1 MKLFQRLLAAPA
13 TLGLLVPI
21 TAANAT
27 DFNFNDVSNYSS
39 SEEVKSI
46 ENFSKILPTDW
57 SYSAITNLAS
67 ERGCSALIPSDG
79 FSRYEAAAILNS
91 CLGEVAQ
98 LTELESRLVSEFK
111 PELSDLNGRVDKLE
125 NQLKDFEAGSFSS
138 TTSASFGGNFVI
150 GAKGGIPTSD
160 TTQKET
166 TQTGYDYSIDL
177 TTSFTGED
185 SLDVTIIAGDAGTDL
200 AQADLDDTN
209 DVLTL
214 DGISYTFPVGEKL
227 TVMIGDNIDGSSLYN
242 TACVYGGVSD
252 TLDDCG
258 NASSAFETTDSD
270 SVGFSAAYDLGGGYS
285 AAFGYVS
292 DGANGVGSK
301 AGQDI
306 VGGQLSYNADQ
317 YGISLTY
324 SINEASSNTSTATE
338 EYLLD
343 THYVGINGYWL
354 PAETGLFP
362 SISYGYETADV
373 EGPGENGSTQW
384 FLGAQWDEVGAGT
397 LGAAIGSNGAI
408 TEGTDELQA
417 YEVYYSYPI
426 NDGMT
431 ITPAFINFESSRDV
445 YTQGFLVKT
454 SFEF

>member
-1 MKLFQRLLAAPA
+1 MKLFQRLLVAPA
-13 TLGLLVPI
+13 ALGLLAPL
-21 TAANAT
+21 AANAT
-27 DFNFNDVSNYSS
+27 DLNFKDVSNYSS
-39 SEEVKSI
+39 SEEIKSI
-46 ENFSKILPTDW
+46 TNFSKILPTDW
-57 SYSAITNLAS
+57 SYKAITNLAR
-67 ERGCSALIPSDG
+67 ERGCSSLIPRAG
-79 FSRYEAAAILNS
+79 LSRYEAAAILNS
-91 CLGEVAQ
+91 CLSDVAQ
-98 LTELESRLVSEFK
+98 LTELESRLVSEFN
-111 PELSDLNGRVDKLE
+111 PELSNLNGRIDKLE
-125 NQLKDFEAGSFSS
+125 NQLEEFEAGSFSS
-138 TTSASFGGNFVI
+138 TTSASFGGNFVV
-150 GAKGGIPTSD
+150 GAKGGVPVGD
-160 TTQKET
+160 TQKET

-200 AQADLDDTN
+200 AEADLDDTN

-227 TVMIGDNIDGSSLYN
+227 TVMVGDNIDGSSLYN
-242 TACVYGGVSD
+242 TACVYDGISD

-258 NASSAFETTDSD
+258 NASSAFETTDSG
-270 SVGFSAAYDLGGGYS
+270 SVGFSAAYDLGRGYS
-285 AAFGYVS
+285 AGFGYVA
-292 DGANGVGSK
+292 DGENGVGSK

-317 YGISLTY
+317 YGLSLTY
-324 SINEASSNTSTATE
+324 AISEASSNTSTATE

-384 FLGAQWDEVGAGT
+384 FLGAQWEEVGAGT

-417 YEVYYSYPI
+417 FEVYYSYPI

-431 ITPAFINFESSRDV
+431 ITPAFINKETSRDV
-445 YTQGFLVKT
+445 YTNGFLVKT